1 MDLVIVE
8 SVLDD
13 LVEVVA
19 IDVELIDGGLL
30 DMEEEVIEDDE
41 LPDTDDGLPDV
52 GLVVEVEEE
61 LSVIDEVVAA
71 IKPLDDGVP
80 PDMIEKLLDA
90 VMLDT
95 VEKPL
100 GMDTTPEEDEAL
112 PIIGELL
119 TTTEDVLLVV
129 NRVDEVNEL
138 PSSVDG
144 PLGTT
149 VPPDEDILPGVVD
162 DPLERPV
169 PPDEDVLP
177 GMMNEPLTAPDLL
190 DVVKEPVGV
199 PDELLEYGKLP
210 VMVDVPSESYGPLE
224 ETASPNWE
232 ENGLPALTEEL
243 LGMPEPLIE
252 VVVPYVADELSD
264 TGEPPEETAL
274 PETLS
279 KVDELAGLFAPVAER
294 ELPDGIGLLEDERLI
309 GVPVVLLNPPE
320 LPKLLEI
327 DNELLDCTEL
337 LGKPRTVA
345 EVESPT
351 TVVVIL
357 DVAAPR

>member
-19 IDVELIDGGLL
+19 MDVELIDGGLL
-30 DMEEEVIEDDE
+30 DREEEVVEDDE

-52 GLVVEVEEE
+52 GLVVDVEER

-71 IKPLDDGVP
+71 IKPLDAGVP
-80 PDMIEKLLDA
+80 PEMIEKLLDA

-112 PIIGELL
+112 PMIGELL

-190 DVVKEPVGV
+190 DVVKEPVDV

-210 VMVDVPSESYGPLE
+210 VIVDVPSD
-224 ETASPNWE
+224 A
-232 ENGLPALTEEL
+232 
-243 LGMPEPLIE
+243 
-252 VVVPYVADELSD
+252 
-264 TGEPPEETAL
+264 
-274 PETLS
+274 
-279 KVDELAGLFAPVAER
+279 
-294 ELPDGIGLLEDERLI
+294 
-309 GVPVVLLNPPE
+309 
-320 LPKLLEI
+320 
-327 DNELLDCTEL
+327 
-337 LGKPRTVA
+337 
-345 EVESPT
+345 
-351 TVVVIL
+351 
-357 DVAAPR
+357 

>member
-1 MDLVIVE
+1 MNLVIVE

-13 LVEVVA
+13 LVEAVA
-19 IDVELIDGGLL
+19 IDVELIDGDLL
-30 DMEEEVIEDDE
+30 DMEEEVVEDDG

-52 GLVVEVEEE
+52 GFVAEVEERP
-61 LSVIDEVVAA
+61 SVIDEVVAA

-100 GMDTTPEEDEAL
+100 GMNTTPEEDEAL
-112 PIIGELL
+112 PMIGELL

-144 PLGTT
+144 PLGTA

-162 DPLERPV
+162 DPLEEAV
-169 PPDEDVLP
+169 PPDEAVLP
-177 GMMNEPLTAPDLL
+177 GKMNDPLTAPDLL

-210 VMVDVPSESYGPLE
+210 VMVDVPSE
-224 ETASPNWE
+224 A
-232 ENGLPALTEEL
+232 
-243 LGMPEPLIE
+243 
-252 VVVPYVADELSD
+252 
-264 TGEPPEETAL
+264 
-274 PETLS
+274 
-279 KVDELAGLFAPVAER
+279 
-294 ELPDGIGLLEDERLI
+294 
-309 GVPVVLLNPPE
+309 
-320 LPKLLEI
+320 
-327 DNELLDCTEL
+327 
-337 LGKPRTVA
+337 
-345 EVESPT
+345 
-351 TVVVIL
+351 
-357 DVAAPR
+357 